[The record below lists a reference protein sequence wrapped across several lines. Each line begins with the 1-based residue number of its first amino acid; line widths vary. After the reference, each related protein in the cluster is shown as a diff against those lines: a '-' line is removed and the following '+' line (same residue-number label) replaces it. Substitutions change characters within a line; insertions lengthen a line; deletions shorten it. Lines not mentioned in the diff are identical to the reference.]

1 MDAGEKN
8 HLEISDTLSGDQDN
22 EEDMD
27 KESPLPTPEKGDKTL
42 IEEEEIRPEPV
53 VTEEASAY
61 PVD

>member
-8 HLEISDTLSGDQDN
+8 PLDILDTLSGDQDN

-27 KESPLPTPEKGDKTL
+27 KEASLPAPEKGDKTL

-53 VTEEASAY
+53 VTEEASAD